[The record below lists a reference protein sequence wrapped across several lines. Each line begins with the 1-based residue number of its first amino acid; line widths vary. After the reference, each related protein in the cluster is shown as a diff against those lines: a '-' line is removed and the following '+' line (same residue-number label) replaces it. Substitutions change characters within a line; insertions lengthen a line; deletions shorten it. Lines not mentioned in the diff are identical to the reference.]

1 MSTAPQPVRVSLMT
15 GLDQGVPWTKVWLNG
30 VDVTRHVRHLTAEVG
45 VGALADVW
53 LDLVGVTLDAQA
65 DVPPD
70 RVQALTSAQDQAN
83 QEARLTVDQQ
93 RGQRQ
98 YGRKGITPGVQLAVS
113 LGQRPRQEGT

>member
-1 MSTAPQPVRVSLMT
+1 MSVEQQPVRVSLMT

-70 RVQALTSAQDQAN
+70 RVQALTPEQDQARDGAHA
-83 QEARLTVDQQ
+83 QRDVE
-93 RGQRQ
+93 RGQRT
-98 YGRKGITPGVQLAVS
+98 YGKGKVHLAVS
-113 LGQRPRQEGT
+113 LGQGPQQEGT